1 LIITR
6 LTGLCA
12 ALAICTTLA
21 TTAGA
26 QTANPFKKPAPA
38 EAAAAA
44 TAADKAKAAPATKPS
59 ATKPSA
65 TEAIAEKRPPSQA
78 QLASRAHMKE
88 CGADWQEMK
97 AAGTTKGK
105 TWRQFSGECLKKK
118 SM

>member
-1 LIITR
+1 MIITR

-21 TTAGA
+21 TSAGA
-26 QTANPFKKPAPA
+26 QTANPFKKPPPA
-38 EAAAAA
+38 EAAATAA
-44 TAADKAKAAPATKPS
+44 TDKAKTVP

-65 TEAIAEKRPPSQA
+65 TEAVAEKKPPSQA
-78 QLASRAHMKE
+78 QLASRARMKE

-97 AAGTTKGK
+97 AAGKTKGM
-105 TWRQFSGECLKKK
+105 TWRQFSGDCLKKK